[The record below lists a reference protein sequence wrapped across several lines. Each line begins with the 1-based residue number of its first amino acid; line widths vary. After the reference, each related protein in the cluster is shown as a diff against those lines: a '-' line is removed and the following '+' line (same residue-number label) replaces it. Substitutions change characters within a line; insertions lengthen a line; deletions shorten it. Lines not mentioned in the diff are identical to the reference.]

1 MDGEVKPEVIARSM
15 VKFSK
20 PGYRVEALK
29 VQVPVNMAFVAGS
42 PGWKRNSLHSRI
54 GDGLLSAAEDARV
67 PFIYM
72 SQGVHNEA
80 FQYALELAA
89 EAGVNFSGV
98 LCGRATGKDGV
109 AVFVEHGLRA
119 LADWLHSEG
128 VRKHSEREATG
139 PTVILDE
146 ETHSEKR

>member
-54 GDGLLSAAEDARV
+54 GDGLLSAAEVARM

-72 SQGVHNEA
+72 SQGVRNDA
-80 FQYALELAA
+80 FQYALVRTGHRERRR
-89 EAGVNFSGV
+89 
-98 LCGRATGKDGV
+98 CGFCRTRPEGTGRLV
-109 AVFVEHGLRA
+109 A
-119 LADWLHSEG
+119 
-128 VRKHSEREATG
+128 
-139 PTVILDE
+139 
-146 ETHSEKR
+146 

>member
-1 MDGEVKPEVIARSM
+1 
-15 VKFSK
+15 
-20 PGYRVEALK
+20 
-29 VQVPVNMAFVAGS
+29 MAFVAGS

-67 PFIYM
+67 PFIYL
-72 SQGVHNEA
+72 SQGVRNEA

-109 AVFVEHGLRA
+109 AVFVLRA
-119 LADWLHSEG
+119 LEDWLHSEG
-128 VRKHSEREATG
+128 VPKHREREATG

>member
-1 MDGEVKPEVIARSM
+1 MDV
-15 VKFSK
+15 
-20 PGYRVEALK
+20 LK
-29 VQVPVNMAFVAGS
+29 VGVPVNMAFVAGS

-54 GDGLLSAAEDARV
+54 GDGLLSAAEDSRV
-67 PFIYM
+67 PFIYL
-72 SQGVHNEA
+72 SQGVRNEA

-98 LCGRATGKDGV
+98 LCGRVTGKDGV
-109 AVFVEHGLRA
+109 AVFVLRA
-119 LADWLHSEG
+119 LEDWLHSEG
-128 VRKHSEREATG
+128 VRKHREREATG

>member
-1 MDGEVKPEVIARSM
+1 MDGQVKPEVIARSM

-20 PGYRVEALK
+20 PGYRVDVLK
-29 VQVPVNMAFVAGS
+29 VEVPVNMAFVAGS

-67 PFIYM
+67 PFIYL
-72 SQGVHNEA
+72 SQRVRNEA

-119 LADWLHSEG
+119 KIGCIA
-128 VRKHSEREATG
+128 RECGNIENVKQRAQ
-139 PTVILDE
+139 P
-146 ETHSEKR
+146 